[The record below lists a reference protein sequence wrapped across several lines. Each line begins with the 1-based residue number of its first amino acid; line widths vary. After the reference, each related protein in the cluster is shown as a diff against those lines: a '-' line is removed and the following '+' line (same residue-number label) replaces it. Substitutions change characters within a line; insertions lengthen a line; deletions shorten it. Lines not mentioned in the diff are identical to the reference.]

1 VRTPDD
7 LSTILGVRRLSAPV
21 PDKRLPNKKRAG
33 ERGET
38 YCFRQYLMTLAA
50 NGLLRFP
57 LSVPVTKEHYQNP
70 DYLVYCG
77 DLSLIGVEIAEV
89 TGRGKDARPCDIV
102 GGDMDAPDLDAA
114 ERRWVEAVARTVAKK
129 LSHLSRNDVVHARSY
144 DVLIHTNTAWD
155 GQIDFRSACETLR
168 RTMPAPNTIFRR
180 GVRHPVR
187 VHVLGSGLLFFD
199 AFGAC
204 RFLACVERSEQH

>member
-1 VRTPDD
+1 VNSLVRTPDD
-7 LSTILGVRRLSAPV
+7 LSTILGVRRLSAPNV
-21 PDKRLPNKKRAG
+21 NKKRAG

-77 DLSLIGVEIAEV
+77 DLSLVGVEIAEV
-89 TGRGKDARPCDIV
+89 VARAKDARACDNDV
-102 GGDMDAPDLDAA
+102 GDVDAESA
-114 ERRWVEAVARTVAKK
+114 ERNWVDAVARVIAKK
-129 LSHLSRNDVVHARSY
+129 LSLLTRNDVVHARVY
-144 DVLIHTNTAWD
+144 DVLVHTNTAWD
-155 GQIDFRSACETLR
+155 GQIDFRGACEALR
-168 RTMPAPNTIFRR
+168 RTGAATNTIFRR

-187 VHVLGSGLLFFD
+187 VHVLGADLLFFD
-199 AFGAC
+199 AFGAG
-204 RFLACVERSEQH
+204 RFLACVERPEQN

>member
-1 VRTPDD
+1 MNSLVRTPDD
-7 LSTILGVRRLSAPV
+7 LSAILGVRRLSAPNV
-21 PDKRLPNKKRAG
+21 NKKRAG

-77 DLSLIGVEIAEV
+77 DLSLVGVEIAEV
-89 TGRGKDARPCDIV
+89 VARAKDASACDNDGCEI
-102 GGDMDAPDLDAA
+102 DAEVA
-114 ERRWVEAVARTVAKK
+114 ERRWVDAIARTVARK
-129 LSHLSRNDVVHARSY
+129 LNLLSRNDVVHARVY
-144 DVLIHTNTAWD
+144 DVLVHTLTEWD
-155 GQIDFRSACETLR
+155 GHIDFRSACDALR
-168 RTMPAPNTIFRR
+168 RTGVVPNTISRR

-187 VHVLGSGLLFFD
+187 VHVLGAELLYFD

-204 RFLACVERSEQH
+204 RFLACVERPEPN

>member
-1 VRTPDD
+1 MNSLVRTPDD
-7 LSTILGVRRLSAPV
+7 LSTILGVRRLSAPNV
-21 PDKRLPNKKRAG
+21 NKKRAG

-89 TGRGKDARPCDIV
+89 AARAKDAQVCDNDI
-102 GGDMDAPDLDAA
+102 GDIEGESA
-114 ERRWVEAVARTVAKK
+114 ERRWVDAVARTIVKK
-129 LSHLSRNDVVHARSY
+129 LNLLSRNDVVHARVY
-144 DVLIHTNTAWD
+144 DVLVHTNAAWD
-155 GQIDFRSACETLR
+155 GRIDFRSACEALR
-168 RTMPAPNTIFRR
+168 RTGAATNTISRR

-187 VHVLGSGLLFFD
+187 VHVLGVEFLFFD

-204 RFLACVERSEQH
+204 RFLACIERSEQN